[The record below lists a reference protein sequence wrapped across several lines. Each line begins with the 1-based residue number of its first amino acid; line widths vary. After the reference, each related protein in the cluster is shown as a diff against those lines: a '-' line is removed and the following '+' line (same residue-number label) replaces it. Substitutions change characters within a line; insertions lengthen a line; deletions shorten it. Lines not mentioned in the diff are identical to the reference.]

1 MHDGACVVSGTVD
14 ISAEYAELKPRIGKK
29 LEEIAAAITDMGGIV
44 GHIKASAEVKQ
55 AEMFS
60 VTESDVMI
68 KTAPGQDIGLKMA
81 CIVFAVTPE
90 QVEPMVEAALKEL
103 RG

>member
-1 MHDGACVVSGTVD
+1 
-14 ISAEYAELKPRIGKK
+14 
-29 LEEIAAAITDMGGIV
+29 MGGIV

-60 VTESDVMI
+60 VTESDVRI

>member
-1 MHDGACVVSGTVD
+1 MEG
-14 ISAEYAELKPRIGKK
+14 SAGYEAVKPRIGKK

-44 GHIKASAEVKQ
+44 GHIKASAEIRQ

-60 VTESDVMI
+60 VTESEVMV
-68 KTAPGQDIGLKMA
+68 KTAPGQDIAVKMA

-90 QVEPMVEAALKEL
+90 QVEPLVE
-103 RG
+103 RP